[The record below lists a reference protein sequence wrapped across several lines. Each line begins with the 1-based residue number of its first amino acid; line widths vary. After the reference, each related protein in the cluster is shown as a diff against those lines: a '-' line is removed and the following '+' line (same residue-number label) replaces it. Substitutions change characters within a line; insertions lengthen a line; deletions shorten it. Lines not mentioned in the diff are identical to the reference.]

1 MDLTYKQEVGVGALV
16 LAGLTLF
23 VVGLF
28 WFSGRSIG
36 HKGVY
41 ANVVFA
47 NVAGLKQGDPVVTSG
62 VKVGRVSKVSLER
75 VGRVMVTLELSG
87 EPRIR
92 PRTSASATVS
102 SLDFFGNKVIDYSP
116 GADTDQPLPANS
128 VIVGTR
134 SQELADIASGVAT
147 RANELLGNATGL
159 VSDQLVTDIHNTLI
173 ATQRGMA
180 ALTEATKGPLV
191 DQSTRTLASVNAVM
205 ARLDTLLGN
214 ANVRTT
220 GLRVDTLTANLQK
233 LTGQL
238 AQSTET
244 LNQLMTKI
252 NRGEG
257 TLGKLASD
265 TVLYGDIHKTL
276 DALTNLLNDLRERPG
291 RYLTVK
297 VF

>member
-1 MDLTYKQEVGVGALV
+1 
-16 LAGLTLF
+16 
-23 VVGLF
+23 
-28 WFSGRSIG
+28 
-36 HKGVY
+36 
-41 ANVVFA
+41 
-47 NVAGLKQGDPVVTSG
+47 
-62 VKVGRVSKVSLER
+62 
-75 VGRVMVTLELSG
+75 
-87 EPRIR
+87 
-92 PRTSASATVS
+92 
-102 SLDFFGNKVIDYSP
+102 
-116 GADTDQPLPANS
+116 
-128 VIVGTR
+128 
-134 SQELADIASGVAT
+134 
-147 RANELLGNATGL
+147 
-159 VSDQLVTDIHNTLI
+159 
-173 ATQRGMA
+173 
-180 ALTEATKGPLV
+180 
-191 DQSTRTLASVNAVM
+191 M

-276 DALTNLLNDLRERPG
+276 DALTALLNDLRERPG